1 MSFLASRRSQRINYL
16 PTTPHSTYHYDICIL
31 HVVKVYRQNLNKL
44 SCDTPAVFNS
54 AFIYNVAGF
63 EFNIDPYGMAIRN
76 PNKLSCN
83 ALAGSNSAFIYNVA
97 SFKFNIDPHSIAR
110 RNPSKFSF
118 SAPIGSNGAF
128 IGNIISFDFNL
139 GGYSNLSIN

>member
-1 MSFLASRRSQRINYL
+1 
-16 PTTPHSTYHYDICIL
+16 
-31 HVVKVYRQNLNKL
+31 
-44 SCDTPAVFNS
+44 
-54 AFIYNVAGF
+54 
-63 EFNIDPYGMAIRN
+63 MAIRN